1 MMDAELFS
9 DHCVSN
15 LELIL
20 IIKIVFLNNQKGSF
34 DLTLSGQTSK
44 KHHCSQTNSEFKILN
59 FDSHE

>member
-20 IIKIVFLNNQKGSF
+20 RIKIVFLNNKKGS
-34 DLTLSGQTSK
+34 
-44 KHHCSQTNSEFKILN
+44 I
-59 FDSHE
+59 